1 MEKPKKKEI
10 RSMSEFPDEL
20 LLKMLNLL
28 PTKDAVATSV
38 LSKRWISLWKEMNA
52 FRYDGDTVGRVYWGF
67 ALFITKLLN
76 LDSLDLK
83 ISPYSTNKYINY
95 LVNIAVARSL
105 RKLRVEMVCGSFEFP
120 KSLFIHSNLETVILE
135 KVTLEDPPLDA
146 RFVCLK
152 SLHLLSVRFSSD
164 ESVETLLS
172 RCPVL
177 EDLVVRRSSFTNV
190 MVFTIDVPTL
200 RSLCVDNSVG
210 ESRPE
215 GVHGF
220 VIRTPLLR
228 WFSIKDRFS
237 NYLRFEDM
245 PELVKASV
253 SVVCESQPELF
264 LGSLAST
271 QYLSLCS
278 QTTYPPDGTSFLS
291 LEHLE
296 LCSCSSEWWN
306 LLTLILNDAP
316 RLRVLKLNLF
326 QEHCVQHDGMVSWNK
341 PSFVPEC
348 LSSHLEIFEWRQ
360 YKGTETER
368 EAAKYILAN
377 GSHLKKA
384 AFYSESAEK
393 QGMLKELEC
402 VARDSCTFVFE

>member
-1 MEKPKKKEI
+1 MEKPKKKKEI

-38 LSKRWISLWKEMNA
+38 LSKRWRSLWKEMNA
-52 FRYDGDTVGRVYWGF
+52 FRYDGDT
-67 ALFITKLLN
+67 
-76 LDSLDLK
+76 SLDLK

-135 KVTLEDPPLDA
+135 KVSLEDPPLDA

-164 ESVETLLS
+164 
-172 RCPVL
+172 
-177 EDLVVRRSSFTNV
+177 DSFTNV

-220 VIRTPLLR
+220 VIRTPCLR

-253 SVVCESQPELF
+253 SVVSWFEIAQCEMKR
-264 LGSLAST
+264 GGWRLAPSAM
-271 QYLSLCS
+271 
-278 QTTYPPDGTSFLS
+278 
-291 LEHLE
+291 
-296 LCSCSSEWWN
+296 
-306 LLTLILNDAP
+306 AP
-316 RLRVLKLNLF
+316 HCQRLRYL
-326 QEHCVQHDGMVSWNK
+326 QHKRYN
-341 PSFVPEC
+341 
-348 LSSHLEIFEWRQ
+348 
-360 YKGTETER
+360 
-368 EAAKYILAN
+368 
-377 GSHLKKA
+377 KA
-384 AFYSESAEK
+384 AF
-393 QGMLKELEC
+393 LPL
-402 VARDSCTFVFE
+402 

>member
-1 MEKPKKKEI
+1 MEKPMEKKEI

-20 LLKMLNLL
+20 LLKILNLL

-38 LSKRWISLWKEMNA
+38 LSKRWISLWKELNA
-52 FRYDGDTVGRVYWGF
+52 FRYDGDTVE
-67 ALFITKLLN
+67 
-76 LDSLDLK
+76 SLDLK
-83 ISPYSTNKYINY
+83 INPYSTNKYINY

-135 KVTLEDPPLDA
+135 KVSLEDPPLDA

-164 ESVETLLS
+164 
-172 RCPVL
+172 
-177 EDLVVRRSSFTNV
+177 DSFTNV
-190 MVFTIDVPTL
+190 VVFTIDVPTL

-253 SVVCESQPELF
+253 SVVCESQPEPY

-278 QTTYPPDGTSFLS
+278 QTAYPPDGISFLS

-316 RLRVLKLNLF
+316 RLRVLKLNLY
-326 QEHCVQHDGMVSWNK
+326 QEHCAQHDGMVSWNQ
-341 PSFVPEC
+341 PSSVPEC
-348 LSSHLEIFEWRQ
+348 LSSHLEILEWRQ